1 MVTCPGCGSRASLG
15 FTFCPRCGRRLPSTC
30 AACGFTC
37 EPDFAFCPRCGAV
50 RSPGAAGATAPT
62 RVGPRKIPAPAQ
74 PDGTGREADRRLPI
88 LEAAAAIA
96 KLDGY
101 KENET
106 DKAEQER
113 QWPQLKCQFLIDRG
127 GIVRWASVECATEG
141 IARVGKFPSDGK
153 ILTAAR
159 ALPRT

>member
-1 MVTCPGCGSRASLG
+1 MVTCPGCGSRASSG
-15 FTFCPRCGRRLPSTC
+15 
-30 AACGFTC
+30 
-37 EPDFAFCPRCGAV
+37 FAFCPRCRAV

-62 RVGPRKIPAPAQ
+62 RVEPKKIPAPAKS
-74 PDGTGREADRRLPI
+74 DGAGREADRRLPI

-96 KLDGY
+96 KFDGY

-113 QWPQLKCQFLIDRG
+113 QWPQLKGQFLIDRG

-141 IARVGKFPSDGK
+141 IAGAGKFPSDGE
-153 ILTAAR
+153 ILTVAR